1 LRGNL
6 KHGLKQLRADYK
18 NFGVDGAA
26 IQERLYSCVLFGKD
40 AKLIA
45 WTKALTHN
53 DISDV
58 QTKLSEGQPDE
69 RVVWE

>member
-40 AKLIA
+40 AKL
-45 WTKALTHN
+45 KALTHN
-53 DISDV
+53 DIRDV